1 VTEAWEAAEEIARD
15 LLMCATSLIKDEE
28 IAGLV
33 FGAGLIVS
41 DHAFNLAKMPWRL
54 LGGR

>member
-1 VTEAWEAAEEIARD
+1 MTEAWEAAEEIARD